1 MILVSCNNFAFVLKI
16 AGFLFK
22 LIQWAVPITLILFC
36 TLDLFKAFTSADEK
50 AKKDAGSKIVKRLIY
65 AIVIFL
71 VPVLLRII
79 FRALGSAAPKGYGTD
94 NSTTSWVDCFN
105 QYF

>member
-1 MILVSCNNFAFVLKI
+1 MILVSCNNIAFILKI

-22 LIQWAVPITLILFC
+22 LIQWAVPIALILFC
-36 TLDLFKAFTSADEK
+36 TLDFFKAFTTPDEK
-50 AKKDAGSKIVKRLIY
+50 TKKDAWDKIWKRLIY
-65 AIVIFL
+65 AIIIFL

-79 FRALGSAAPKGYGTD
+79 FRAVGRAAPAGYGTE
-94 NSTTSWVDCFN
+94 NSATSWIDCFN